1 MHVAVQVSERLEQ
14 TAGGKTPFVIHRPEV
29 RRLLEAA

>member
-1 MHVAVQVSERLEQ
+1 MRVTVERCERLEQ
-14 TAGGKTPFVIHRPEV
+14 TALGKTPFVIHRPAV